1 MEGLRKSAQLRLTKL
16 SWQSA
21 EVGFRLIMAT
31 FRGCVQTATVRPA
44 TIWFM
49 MQVIT
54 GSPRWFTVV

>member
-1 MEGLRKSAQLRLTKL
+1 MDWLPKSAQLWLTKL

-21 EVGFRLIMAT
+21 EVGFRPVAAV
-31 FRGCVQTATVRPA
+31 RPSVQTATVRPA
-44 TIWFM
+44 TMWFM